1 MSNACKIKA
10 GTDTSSERG
19 ISLLFPACL
28 FLILG
33 KHSETVITDSRKVT
47 KELRSKTNNDRKSL
61 LRNKGKEAIQPVV
74 VHDDDDGFVD
84 PPEHQIKHKP
94 NIKTLAGPGQP
105 KFVPYSD
112 KKLKARVGVIN
123 LKNSVTG
130 LSKQQRKAIK
140 SMGFRPFLS
149 LDIDTIPRRFAQWL
163 VSNYD
168 CDRNELNAGHH
179 YIHVMSQT
187 VKDVLGVPFGRLP
200 VNEKNKPR
208 MGSLDTLRICKSQY
222 LGKSRI
228 TVKDVLEQM
237 KNLWMPLPLLVK
249 DVPEKTRKDLLNETM
264 KLVLSNLKINY
275 INKVDLIFIPIFKSE
290 HVFLLVLDLKTPS
303 FELFDNMVPG
313 DEHIDRYE
321 QIPTLGISGGAVK
334 CVEIGKN
341 TNGERTNV

>member
-1 MSNACKIKA
+1 MNPPKN
-10 GTDTSSERG
+10 
-19 ISLLFPACL
+19 
-28 FLILG
+28 
-33 KHSETVITDSRKVT
+33 V
-47 KELRSKTNNDRKSL
+47 NNKR
-61 LRNKGKEAIQPVV
+61 KEAIQPVV

-237 KNLWMPLPLLVK
+237 KNLWMDLLVQI
-249 DVPEKTRKDLLNETM
+249 DQNIGDFEKLGNNINDLLTSGLNEYP
-264 KLVLSNLKINY
+264 N
-275 INKVDLIFIPIFKSE
+275 NKEFLIRKN
-290 HVFLLVLDLKTPS
+290 DW
-303 FELFDNMVPG
+303 
-313 DEHIDRYE
+313 E
-321 QIPTLGISGGAVK
+321 QILGVISKVASGLV
-334 CVEIGKN
+334 VDN
-341 TNGERTNV
+341 T